1 MGRTERYLGRTSGW
15 AESVTPSGWAGGL
28 WPARDLPGEGC
39 HPRGSLL
46 LMTDVQEVPGA
57 AAGPSGAPHPAP
69 DLGMCLLLAF
79 PTLGAAPGCGLETA
93 GGAGTIWIND

>member
-1 MGRTERYLGRTSGW
+1 MDRKMVRKNEWL

-28 WPARDLPGEGC
+28 WPARDPPGEGC
-39 HPRGSLL
+39 CPWGSLL

-57 AAGPSGAPHPAP
+57 AAGPLGTPHPAP

-79 PTLGAAPGCGLETA
+79 PMLGAALGCGLETA